1 MNWTEYTIYIPWLTA
16 GAAGIALLR
25 QMVVM
30 PWISAREKEDRLFR
44 EQVDRLMSELDML
57 RREIR
62 LIAGDLYTLRKDMGL
77 WISQRERDGYDTDR
91 TGTDGRARHC

>member
-25 QMVVM
+25 QMVVL

-44 EQVDRLMSELDML
+44 EQVDRLMSELDLL

-62 LIAGDLYTLRKDMGL
+62 LIAGDMYTLRKDMGL
-77 WISQRERDGYDTDR
+77 WISQRERRTYDTDR
-91 TGTDGRARHC
+91 NGTDGCAGHC